1 MAKGMGRVGFASS
14 MQGYHLTSGK
24 CLCKDVSSC
33 SHRAEVHGRRLNDG
47 EELMPAAILD
57 GFSLICRRKML
68 DEAKARWGSSF
79 DQEYLP
85 HHMYDADI
93 CLRSLDIGYKNAVI
107 NVKLDH
113 LGGQTAVFPEY
124 QEWARLLGGDAFFH
138 KRNHEIFNAK
148 WGARLG
154 VIVMPDWRVEWKV

>member
-1 MAKGMGRVGFASS
+1 MVTLR
-14 MQGYHLTSGK
+14 L
-24 CLCKDVSSC
+24 
-33 SHRAEVHGRRLNDG
+33 RRY
-47 EELMPAAILD
+47 AAIHP
-57 GFSLICRRKML
+57 IRHRH
-68 DEAKARWGSSF
+68 
-79 DQEYLP
+79 P
-85 HHMYDADI
+85 NH
-93 CLRSLDIGYKNAVI
+93 IGYKNAVI